1 MTAGLPTLGA
11 DTLQLRTLQSGRA
24 HRQTK
29 TVRRPPARRR
39 IVLRRLLVLGMAVAV
54 CSVTTASAAAEPQL
68 TLREH
73 CPVLE
78 GQQRYGVEWTAT
90 GLQPGAIFDYFWNF
104 GGIGGG
110 ASDVATQA
118 DSNGTIGPVQLSF
131 GQPVKY
137 VRVGVSAIFPSD
149 TPTPPIA
156 RLKRPCKHAGTAR

>member
-1 MTAGLPTLGA
+1 
-11 DTLQLRTLQSGRA
+11 
-24 HRQTK
+24 
-29 TVRRPPARRR
+29 
-39 IVLRRLLVLGMAVAV
+39 VLRRLLVLGMAIAV

-118 DSNGTIGPVQLSF
+118 DANGTIGPVQLSF

>member
-1 MTAGLPTLGA
+1 M
-11 DTLQLRTLQSGRA
+11 
-24 HRQTK
+24 
-29 TVRRPPARRR
+29 
-39 IVLRRLLVLGMAVAV
+39 LRRLLILGMAVAA
-54 CSVTTASAAAEPQL
+54 CSAATTAGAAAEPQL

-73 CPVLE
+73 CPVAE

-90 GLQPGAIFDYFWNF
+90 GLQPGAVFDYFWNF

-131 GQPVKY
+131 GARVKY
-137 VRVGVSAIFPSD
+137 VTVGLSPIFPSD

-156 RLKRPCKHAGTAR
+156 RLKKPCRHAG